1 VNASLA
7 SVEMPWYT
15 QYYNTE
21 TKRLRITG
29 HDSKEVAW
37 KTGRSVQDWMENP
50 DEGLPADLVCLSAE
64 GYILSRLPSLPPTV
78 RELELDGNA
87 FTELVIPEGVESLYC
102 SYSHHL
108 SRLVLP
114 STLTILLCMNCPK
127 LTKLTTTELTTTE
140 LTATNLPLL
149 PPRLTYLS
157 CRNCNLTELPA
168 PLPPTLRVLSCS
180 GNRLTALPPMPS
192 TIEELSC
199 ENNFFV
205 EPASLPPTLIRT
217 H

>member
-37 KTGRSVQDWMENP
+37 KTGRSVQDWMENS

-108 SRLVLP
+108 SRLVVP

-127 LTKLTTTELTTTE
+127 LTT
-140 LTATNLPLL
+140 LPLL
-149 PPRLTYLS
+149 PPLLTYLS